1 MPYVPEDQRKRFE
14 PDLSK
19 LKRKL
24 ELIYR
29 PKGTL
34 TYLVY
39 SLGVSYFKGRESYTA
54 MSDSISALNDAAEE
68 IRRRYLNPYED
79 EAIKRNG
86 DVT

>member
-14 PDLSK
+14 PETSK

-24 ELIYR
+24 ELICR

-39 SLGVSYFKGRESYTA
+39 SLGVSYFKGRESYTSI
-54 MSDSISALNDAAEE
+54 SDSISALNDAAEE

-79 EAIKRNG
+79 KKRGING
-86 DVT
+86 DVK